1 LTLRSVYSFYEY
13 ACVFISQPIKTFVVL
28 VVLLGL
34 VIVFLATAALVLA
47 CRALLHGEQLV
58 EQRLTD
64 SGDAHV
70 ARALGCLFFEE
81 ANFVKHKVKN
91 VHAQNIENK
100 SCIAIKLVCPMKQRY
115 QKECILECGD
125 LCIAQ
130 IVHVNHETFE
140 PQLDPRRIQQQRD
153 HYPIRQIEA
162 WHAVKDCVERGKHEM
177 REN

>member
-1 LTLRSVYSFYEY
+1 
-13 ACVFISQPIKTFVVL
+13 
-28 VVLLGL
+28 
-34 VIVFLATAALVLA
+34 
-47 CRALLHGEQLV
+47 
-58 EQRLTD
+58 
-64 SGDAHV
+64 
-70 ARALGCLFFEE
+70 
-81 ANFVKHKVKN
+81 
-91 VHAQNIENK
+91 
-100 SCIAIKLVCPMKQRY
+100 MKQRY